1 MDQRIDRMRID
12 RMRIG
17 VLGLTPG
24 AGAGFLCSCLA
35 RAAFLERN
43 LRPAV
48 LELGCAGLY
57 DSLAMDKRLPAGRYF
72 SFHHTVASDRSIRG
86 RSNLVDGVNWM
97 LVDGQEAELDLYQ
110 RLRLVHNAE
119 GELVFCRLSGVP
131 EAELWKLMPEMDRI
145 LAVIDPLPS
154 SMLAGYERLCELRT
168 DGSPITYIVNKYNDG
183 VDRRELLQFLNVS
196 KPIFVPMVAPEAV
209 YGAEYACRTV
219 YDMAPAKKV
228 LQAPCREILSV
239 LL

>member
-1 MDQRIDRMRID
+1 MDQRIDRMRV
-12 RMRIG
+12 G

-24 AGAGFLCSCLA
+24 AGAGFLCSNLA
-35 RAAFLERN
+35 RAAILERD

-48 LELGCAGLY
+48 LELGSGGLY

-72 SFHHTVASDRSIRG
+72 SFHHTVAADRSIRG

-97 LVDGQEAELDLYQ
+97 LVDGKEPELDLFR

-119 GELVFCRLSGVP
+119 GEMVFCRLSGVP
-131 EAELWKLMPEMDRI
+131 EAELWKLLPEMDRI
-145 LAVIDPLPS
+145 LVVIDPLPS
-154 SMLAGYERLCELRT
+154 AMLAGYEKLCELRT
-168 DGSPITYIVNKYNDG
+168 EGTPITYIVNKYNDG

-196 KPIFVPMVAPEAV
+196 KPIYVPMVAPEAV

-219 YDMAPAKKV
+219 YDMAQAKKL
-228 LQAPCREILSV
+228 LQTPFKEILS
-239 LL
+239 LLL

>member
-1 MDQRIDRMRID
+1 MDQWIDRMRV
-12 RMRIG
+12 G

-35 RAAFLERN
+35 RAAVLERK

-48 LELGCAGLY
+48 LELGRGGLY

-72 SFHHTVASDRSIRG
+72 SFHHTVAVDRSIRG
-86 RSNLVDGVNWM
+86 RANLVDGVNWM
-97 LVDGQEAELDLYQ
+97 LVDGREPELDLYR

-131 EAELWKLMPEMDRI
+131 EAELWKLLPEMDRI
-145 LAVIDPLPS
+145 LVVIDPLPS
-154 SMLAGYERLCELRT
+154 SMLAGYERLCQLRT
-168 DGSPITYIVNKYNDG
+168 EGSPITYIVNKYNDG
-183 VDRRELLQFLNVS
+183 VDRRELLQFLNINKPVS
-196 KPIFVPMVAPEAV
+196 IPMVPPEAV

-219 YDMAPAKKV
+219 YDMPQARKL
-228 LQAPCREILSV
+228 LQSPCGEILAQ